1 MSFFYFLGRRKFYLH
16 LLIAI
21 ALSIFLLWVVL
32 KSMDIFTQHGNVYIV
47 PDFEGQTVVQLSEEG
62 YDDYFIFKVIDSVYF
77 KSKEKGTVVLQ
88 NPMPGSKV
96 KQGRHVYLTI
106 VAQTPELVL
115 MPNLKNLSLR
125 QALVTLESNE
135 LFVGELEYVQY
146 FARNAVVDQLVG
158 DEPIEPDTE
167 LRKGTTVNLVVGKG
181 DFTAMVPMPFLI
193 ALNQM
198 EARKK
203 LHYNS
208 LNVGREY
215 FLDDNDLLYARV
227 YKTDP
232 ETLTEDMLMLGQP
245 VNIWYRSD
253 ELIDFQEYL
262 KEFDPDTLTENFD
275 DVQNK
280 LFEDEF

>member
-16 LLIAI
+16 FLIAI
-21 ALSIFLLWVVL
+21 VLSVFLLWAVL
-32 KSMDIFTQHGNVYIV
+32 KSMDVFTQHGDVYIV
-47 PDFEGQTVVQLSEEG
+47 PDFEGHTLRQLSDDG
-62 YDDYFIFKVIDSVYF
+62 YDDYFIFKIIDSVYF

-88 NPMPGSKV
+88 NPLPGSKV

-135 LFVGELEYVQY
+135 LLVGELEYVQY

-167 LRKGTTVNLVVGKG
+167 LCKGEVINLVVGKG
-181 DFTAMVPMPFLI
+181 DFTVMVPMPFLI
-193 ALNQM
+193 ALSQS

-203 LHYNS
+203 LHYSS

-215 FLDDNDLLYARV
+215 FLDDNDVSHAKV

-232 ETLTEDMLMLGQP
+232 ETLTEEMLVLGQP

-262 KEFDPDTLTENFD
+262 KEFEPDTLTENPD

>member
-1 MSFFYFLGRRKFYLH
+1 
-16 LLIAI
+16 
-21 ALSIFLLWVVL
+21 
-32 KSMDIFTQHGNVYIV
+32 
-47 PDFEGQTVVQLSEEG
+47 
-62 YDDYFIFKVIDSVYF
+62 
-77 KSKEKGTVVLQ
+77 
-88 NPMPGSKV
+88 MPGSKV

-262 KEFDPDTLTENFD
+262 KEFDPDTLTENPD

-280 LFEDEF
+280 LLEDEF

>member
-16 LLIAI
+16 FLIVLC
-21 ALSIFLLWVVL
+21 LSVFLLWVIL
-32 KSMDIFTQHGNVYIV
+32 KSMDIFTQHGDLYIV
-47 PDFEGQTVVQLSEEG
+47 PDFDGQTLEQLSDRG
-62 YDDYFIFKVIDSVYF
+62 YNDYFIFEIIDSVYF
-77 KSKEKGTVVLQ
+77 ESKQKGTVVLQ
-88 NPMPGSKV
+88 NPLPGSKV

-106 VAQTPELVL
+106 VAQAPEIVT

-135 LFVGELEYVQY
+135 LLVGELEYIQY
-146 FARNAVVDQLVG
+146 FARNAVIDQLIG

-167 LRKGTTVNLVVGKG
+167 LLKGTIINLVVGKG
-181 DFTAMVPMPFLI
+181 EFEVLVPMPFLI
-193 ALNQM
+193 ALNQT
-198 EARKK
+198 EVRKK
-203 LHYNS
+203 LHYYS

-215 FLDDNDLLYARV
+215 FLDDEDIDHARV

-232 ETLTEDMLMLGQP
+232 KTLTEDMLILGQP

-262 KEFDPDTLTENFD
+262 KEFEPDTLFNDSD

-280 LFEDEF
+280 LIKDEF

>member
-1 MSFFYFLGRRKFYLH
+1 
-16 LLIAI
+16 
-21 ALSIFLLWVVL
+21 
-32 KSMDIFTQHGNVYIV
+32 MDIFTQHGNVYIV

-215 FLDDNDLLYARV
+215 FLDDNDLLHARV

-262 KEFDPDTLTENFD
+262 KEFDPDTLTENPD

-280 LFEDEF
+280 LLEDEF

>member
-47 PDFEGQTVVQLSEEG
+47 PDFEGQTVEQLSDEG